1 MGELEGG
8 LPILSV
14 ADGLW
19 RVTLCLCQ
27 VGSHSSYSEEEAML
41 KAQSRELGTA
51 AHACHTS
58 PQKAKAGLPQVL
70 GQPGL
75 QNETLF
81 KKKISKQNQRDQ
93 PTKTQYNSEVYS
105 ALDFKRRPRHRVV
118 GST

>member
-81 KKKISKQNQRDQ
+81 KKKKNLQTKPARPTNQNPVQQ
-93 PTKTQYNSEVYS
+93 
-105 ALDFKRRPRHRVV
+105 
-118 GST
+118 